1 MRQWSLHG
9 WRVRSGLAALSAGML
24 VAALR
29 VAHAQPNHGPGNE
42 LPPYNHVEDPAQRA
56 RVIASLQ
63 EDLKIVGIPGRI
75 RSCEV
80 LLDIRHEGRNNV
92 YGAICNI
99 NSNPARTLLMCNDD
113 GIGHFAL
120 AGTFPHDPKAVERFA
135 RANCAEGPWE
145 PIPDIGEIG
154 NTTF

>member
-1 MRQWSLHG
+1 MRQGPLHG
-9 WRVRSGLAALSAGML
+9 WWVRSGLVALFAGML

-29 VAHAQPNHGPGNE
+29 VAHAQPDPDPGNE
-42 LPPYNHVEDPAQRA
+42 LPPYKRVEDPAQRA

-63 EDLKIVGIPGRI
+63 EDLEIIGIPRRI

-92 YGAICNI
+92 YGAICEI
-99 NSNPARTLLMCNDD
+99 KGNPARTLLMCNDD

-120 AGTFPHDPKAVERFA
+120 AGTFPHDAKAVERFA
-135 RANCAEGPWE
+135 RANCVEGPWE
-145 PIPDIGEIG
+145 PVPEIGEIG